1 MCVLQPEDYDFISNF
16 STLWAVFLGAIL
28 ATVGGFAATQIEWF
42 FERRRRERNAAL
54 FFGEVL
60 STLTVLLRIANDTRG
75 RGDPYGPLT
84 MRILR
89 TARREID
96 IYDRNRE
103 SLLDL
108 RDSDIRARIH
118 TLTLRIAMPI
128 DNIFDA
134 TQELNVVLN
143 QLRSNTLTDA
153 EKAEQEARVAAIRTS
168 RDNGFDFAI
177 EEAQS
182 LQTTIA
188 KLEPIARTSFKNI
201 ETIART

>member
-1 MCVLQPEDYDFISNF
+1 VLQPEDYDFISNF

>member
-1 MCVLQPEDYDFISNF
+1 MLQPEDYDFISNF

-134 TQELNVVLN
+134 TQELSVVLN

-153 EKAEQEARVAAIRTS
+153 EKAELEGRVATIRTS
-168 RDNGFDFAI
+168 RDSGFDFAI
-177 EEAQS
+177 EEAES
-182 LQTTIA
+182 LQTIIA
-188 KLEPIARTSFKNI
+188 KLEPIARASFKNI

>member
-1 MCVLQPEDYDFISNF
+1 VLQPEDYDFISNF

-134 TQELNVVLN
+134 TQELSVVLN

-153 EKAEQEARVAAIRTS
+153 EKAELEGRVATIRTS
-168 RDNGFDFAI
+168 RDSGFDFAI
-177 EEAQS
+177 EEAES
-182 LQTTIA
+182 LQTIIA
-188 KLEPIARTSFKNI
+188 KLEPIARASFKNI

>member
-1 MCVLQPEDYDFISNF
+1 VLQPEDYDFISNF

-60 STLTVLLRIANDTRG
+60 STLTVLLRIANESRAH
-75 RGDPYGPLT
+75 GDPYGPVT

-89 TARREID
+89 SARREID

-108 RDSDIRARIH
+108 RDSEIRARVH
-118 TLTLRIAMPI
+118 ALTLRIAMPI

-134 TQELNVVLN
+134 MQELSGVLG

-153 EKAEQEARVAAIRTS
+153 ERAELETRATAIRTS
-168 RDNGFDFAI
+168 RDNGFEFAMD
-177 EEAQS
+177 EAQL
-182 LQTTIA
+182 LQETVA

-201 ETIART
+201 ETVART